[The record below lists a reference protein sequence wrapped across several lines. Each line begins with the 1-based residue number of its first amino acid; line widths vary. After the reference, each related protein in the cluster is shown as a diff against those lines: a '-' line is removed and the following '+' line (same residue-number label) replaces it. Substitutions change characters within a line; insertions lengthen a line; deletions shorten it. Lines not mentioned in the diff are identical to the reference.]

1 MIQCLS
7 GLASISM
14 NDLLEDEFG
23 DIIGKAR
30 HGLNCSLSDL
40 GARVAISED
49 VLQSFEA
56 YQRTPSRQKSD
67 RLADVLALDPACL
80 WASAR
85 EAWSPEPIA
94 VDCADTHIRT
104 VSYAPM
110 RITQYVVGDVKT
122 GYALVVDPGAE
133 LDLILNV
140 LVEEHWT
147 ALAILITHADA
158 DHIGVL
164 PGVHQAL
171 GVPVWIHP
179 EERTRLPEISGLEIR
194 TFDDHTR
201 FDIGPFEIEA
211 RHTPGHSPGHTS
223 FVLRDFVLVGDAM
236 FAGSIGRTSM
246 GAEHYAAHLSSVR
259 REILKLS
266 GSTRL
271 FPGHGPPTTVV
282 EECRHNPFFAEGIA

>member
-23 DIIGKAR
+23 DILGKAR

-56 YQRTPSRQKSD
+56 YQRTPSRQESD

-110 RITQYVVGDVKT
+110 RITQYVVCLLYTSD
-122 GYALVVDPGAE
+122 A
-133 LDLILNV
+133 
-140 LVEEHWT
+140 
-147 ALAILITHADA
+147 AD
-158 DHIGVL
+158 
-164 PGVHQAL
+164 
-171 GVPVWIHP
+171 
-179 EERTRLPEISGLEIR
+179 E
-194 TFDDHTR
+194 
-201 FDIGPFEIEA
+201 
-211 RHTPGHSPGHTS
+211 
-223 FVLRDFVLVGDAM
+223 
-236 FAGSIGRTSM
+236 
-246 GAEHYAAHLSSVR
+246 
-259 REILKLS
+259 
-266 GSTRL
+266 
-271 FPGHGPPTTVV
+271 
-282 EECRHNPFFAEGIA
+282 